1 VKGQEPGGGSHTRD
15 PGGKRESAYTPS
27 RARAAAAHHGSGGD
41 SGHLRRLNLDRVLM
55 VAMDQPI
62 GFTRAEL
69 IAATG
74 LSAPTVGS
82 LVSHLIR
89 SGVVREL
96 GTGPSRG
103 GRRPSFMEFNARHGY
118 VAGIDLGPTRTRLSV
133 ADLRGEPLAHRIV
146 PTPAGVGPEALLSRL
161 ATSVRA
167 LMKEAEAPAERLLAL
182 TCGVPGSVDYERGVV
197 ILAPNLVGWS
207 NVAVREV
214 LEQALEAAVVVEN
227 DVNLAVLGEH
237 WRGAARGHD
246 TCVFLFVGTGIGA
259 GVLIDGALHR
269 GHHFMAGE
277 IAVMCMGP
285 QFVDV
290 DFGSRGCLETLAG
303 LQGLAARWP
312 RSAHGDPARWMAD
325 LFEAAH
331 KGDETA
337 HRAVVETARL
347 IGIAVANV
355 GAVVDPSLIVLGGA
369 LFAQA
374 EPLVQEVRKVVS
386 RISRPPLEI
395 VVSALGKEAPLW
407 GSLLVASREARRQV
421 RLRARE
427 ARIAV

>member
-1 VKGQEPGGGSHTRD
+1 
-15 PGGKRESAYTPS
+15 
-27 RARAAAAHHGSGGD
+27 
-41 SGHLRRLNLDRVLM
+41 
-55 VAMDQPI
+55 
-62 GFTRAEL
+62 
-69 IAATG
+69 
-74 LSAPTVGS
+74 
-82 LVSHLIR
+82 
-89 SGVVREL
+89 
-96 GTGPSRG
+96 
-103 GRRPSFMEFNARHGY
+103 

-146 PTPAGVGPEALLSRL
+146 PTPAGIGPEALLSRMS
-161 ATSVRA
+161 AAIRS
-167 LMKEAEAPAERLLAL
+167 LMREEEAPSDKLLAVAV
-182 TCGVPGSVDYERGVV
+182 GVPGVVDYDRGVV
-197 ILAPNLVGWS
+197 PLAPNLSGWT
-207 NVAVREV
+207 NVAVRDI
-214 LEQALEAAVVVEN
+214 LERLLEAPVVVEN

-259 GVLIDGALHR
+259 GVLIDGELHR

-285 QFVDV
+285 QYVEV
-290 DFGSRGCLETLAG
+290 DFGSRGCLESLAG

-312 RSAHGDPARWMAD
+312 RGGHGDPARWMAE
-325 LFEAAH
+325 LFEAAQ
-331 KGDETA
+331 KSD
-337 HRAVVETARL
+337 RAAQQAVDETARL

-374 EPLVQEVRKVVS
+374 EPLVHEVRKVVA

-407 GSLLVASREARRQV
+407 GSLLMASREARRQL
-421 RLRARE
+421 RLRMRD